1 MVTAQLVVRTL
12 YECDAFGGT
21 EVGARLLASSAGG
34 MDVLRRYA
42 SGKGW
47 YERPEASVAG

>member
-1 MVTAQLVVRTL
+1 MRTL
-12 YECDAFGGT
+12 YECDAFDGT
-21 EVGARLLASSAGG
+21 EVGRQLASSAGG